1 MGRVSVKAFARRKG
15 VTQQAVQKALKRGR
29 ITRGADGKIDTE
41 AADRDWEDN
50 ANPVARTFGTQG
62 KQSGKGNGAAGAL
75 LLNAQAVRMRALA
88 ERAQLETKKL
98 RGEVIDVDRVRAIW
112 SRIFATVRAQ
122 FLSLPTVLRTDLP
135 HLTLDDTQL
144 IERRVHEIL
153 NAVSEPKHYSD
164 DADDN

>member
-1 MGRVSVKAFARRKG
+1 MARVSVSAFAKRKG
-15 VTQQAVQKALKRGR
+15 VTRGAVQKALKRGR
-29 ITRGADGKIDTE
+29 ITRDDEGKIDTA
-41 AADRDWEDN
+41 AADREWEEN

-62 KQSGKGNGAAGAL
+62 KASGRGNGAAGAL

-98 RGEVIDVDRVRAIW
+98 RGEVIDVERVRAIW
-112 SRIFATVRAQ
+112 ARIYATVRAQ

-144 IERRVHEIL
+144 IEKRVHEIL
-153 NAVSEPKHYSD
+153 NAVSEPRNYTD
-164 DADDN
+164 EADD